1 MSVIVLGMEMPECC
15 QDCEGHLVG
24 EWNEYDEM
32 CDTCIFVL
40 SEHPWEPKHK
50 EIDGI
55 DTSKSIPEWCP
66 LRHLPKRHGRL
77 IEAERLRAE
86 FPYPSEGM
94 GGWRNPDEALVH
106 KTTIWAEIDCAETI
120 VEAEGD

>member
-1 MSVIVLGMEMPECC
+1 MSIIVLGMEMPECC

-55 DTSKSIPEWCP
+55 DTSKSIPDWCP
-66 LRHLPKRHGRL
+66 IRPLPNVHGDL
-77 IEAERLRAE
+77 IDRDATRGSIKPWSPEDERNACTFDTVKKL
-86 FPYPSEGM
+86 
-94 GGWRNPDEALVH
+94 L
-106 KTTIWAEIDCAETI
+106 KTMLDHAPTI

>member
-1 MSVIVLGMEMPECC
+1 MSVVILGMEMPECC

-55 DTSKSIPEWCP
+55 DTSKSIPDWCP
-66 LRHLPKRHGRL
+66 IRPLPEKHGRL
-77 IEAERLRAE
+77 ID
-86 FPYPSEGM
+86 G
-94 GGWRNPDEALVH
+94 DELAAGCDEPHWCRWLS
-106 KTTIWAEIDCAETI
+106 EIDNMPTI